1 MSSLFSVLRSKS
13 NMQGVQS
20 CQCMQITFCTQRNTF
35 AYMLISSCGCLKP
48 CMQTHVNAHLPSM
61 QDTCACACVPCVP
74 ACYFCFVKVRKVM
87 TSTCI
92 FTGAKNRL
100 VSILPSGPNPTKA
113 AQILPKRT
121 KFCDFGSPGEGKGE
135 GDGVV
140 LTA

>member
-1 MSSLFSVLRSKS
+1 MSSLFSLLRSKS

-20 CQCMQITFCTQRNTF
+20 CQCMQITFCMQRNTF

-92 FTGAKNRL
+92 FTGAKKQ
-100 VSILPSGPNPTKA
+100 IGINPPKRPKSY
-113 AQILPKRT
+113 QILPKRPKSYQILPNPT
-121 KFCDFGSPGEGKGE
+121 KTNEF
-135 GDGVV
+135 
-140 LTA
+140 L